1 MPSKNSAPHPLGSS
15 THLGAWDRY
24 RPHSCVV
31 RGEHEMTEYIVD
43 SVSSGTAKGHYI
55 ADAPQPTKEPE
66 THYFK
71 KPIEERLA
79 LRTGQRAAEGWRLVS
94 TSAIQREG
102 GYMVFLFFERETRA
116 PLDEPQPRTPSPIQ
130 LGPDGGGGTEVTSAR
145 PTTGP
150 TALPTARPTEPRGGV
165 TERLRQLLGR
175 DR

>member
-1 MPSKNSAPHPLGSS
+1 MA
-15 THLGAWDRY
+15 
-24 RPHSCVV
+24 
-31 RGEHEMTEYIVD
+31 EYVVD
-43 SVSSGTAKGHYI
+43 SVSSGAAKGHYI
-55 ADAPQPTKEPE
+55 GDALHPTQEPGK
-66 THYFK
+66 HYFK

-102 GYMVFLFFERETRA
+102 GYMVFLFFEREQRTS
-116 PLDEPQPRTPSPIQ
+116 LDKSEPRTPSPIQ

-150 TALPTARPTEPRGGV
+150 ATLPTARPTEPGGGLAEKLRRALRG
-165 TERLRQLLGR
+165 